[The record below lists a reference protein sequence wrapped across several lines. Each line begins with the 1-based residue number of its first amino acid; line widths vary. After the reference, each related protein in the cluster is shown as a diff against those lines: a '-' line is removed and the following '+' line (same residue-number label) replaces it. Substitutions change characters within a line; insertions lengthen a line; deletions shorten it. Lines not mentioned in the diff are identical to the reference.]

1 MLHITYGHMLVHDS
15 SFDSRIRLAS
25 MRLDHA
31 THGDPP
37 EQTSPEISRASGIAR
52 NNSSVFRCPSGR
64 ERWRA
69 SWPQLQW
76 PGRST
81 IVSVRCRASSCL
93 EVAKRWWHWKSA
105 AGAEGD
111 ALGLDTKRRQ
121 DGNDDSNAAGDERKR
136 QAVVAA
142 EIHGDA
148 GLDRRVRRCQQIAE
162 LVDEAGKGAAGL
174 VWRQLI
180 EMRGN
185 HAPGALQSA
194 RTRL

>member
-1 MLHITYGHMLVHDS
+1 MASVMASTPVAGSVYN
-15 SFDSRIRLAS
+15 RI
-25 MRLDHA
+25 
-31 THGDPP
+31 
-37 EQTSPEISRASGIAR
+37 SP
-52 NNSSVFRCPSGR
+52 
-64 ERWRA
+64 
-69 SWPQLQW
+69 L
-76 PGRST
+76 
-81 IVSVRCRASSCL
+81 
-93 EVAKRWWHWKSA
+93 KSA

>member
-1 MLHITYGHMLVHDS
+1 MASVMASTPVAGSVYNRISPLS
-15 SFDSRIRLAS
+15 SIVL
-25 MRLDHA
+25 
-31 THGDPP
+31 
-37 EQTSPEISRASGIAR
+37 
-52 NNSSVFRCPSGR
+52 
-64 ERWRA
+64 
-69 SWPQLQW
+69 
-76 PGRST
+76 PGG
-81 IVSVRCRASSCL
+81 
-93 EVAKRWWHWKSA
+93 EAKRWWHWKSA

-148 GLDRRVRRCQQIAE
+148 GLDRRVRRCQQISE